1 MSTTYLNEAGGAS
14 GGSPASLDYVNTQA
28 VSSTNPSGGS
38 MAGPLML
45 ANQTA
50 DPAAPNGGSV
60 VYAKGGQLYT
70 QNSQGLIEAVST
82 GQASIT
88 AAVTVANTVTETA
101 LLALSIPAS
110 DPVAGAVYRMRG
122 WGVYSTTGTPTLA
135 VNSYYGGLTGTAIA
149 SVPAITTGSS
159 LTNALFKIDAELVFY
174 STTKAQGFIQLM
186 LGTSASTDAASGYVA
201 SPSATAGVTVAVT
214 TAKAFT
220 LSAVW
225 GTASAS
231 NTLSLLGGYAERI
244 A

>member
-28 VSSTNPSGGS
+28 VSSTNPAGSS
-38 MAGPLML
+38 MAGPLTV

-50 DPAAPNGGSV
+50 DPAAPSAGAV
-60 VYAKGGQLYT
+60 LYPKAGQWFME
-70 QNSQGLIEAVST
+70 NPQGLVQTVSGAVA
-82 GQASIT
+82 GIT
-88 AAVTVANTVTETA
+88 SAVTVANTTTETA
-101 LLALSIPAS
+101 LLALSIPAA

-135 VNSYYGGLTGTAIA
+135 FNSYYGGLTGTAIA
-149 SVPAITTGSS
+149 SVPAITTGSG

-201 SPSATAGVTVAVT
+201 SPSSTAGVTVAVT